1 MRIAIFGK
9 GWIGTRLRDLLTKS
23 GHDSYL
29 YSSKQAQV
37 MAGHDFD
44 IVVNAAGV
52 TGRPNIDSIESS
64 YANMIEAVRGNVSF
78 AKSIAEWTECKLIH
92 LSSGCLWASGDDIT
106 EDARPEPPSWYSQT
120 KAEAEKIL
128 AGRRNTVI
136 ARLRMPFDSIP
147 HDRNLLGKLAKYDLL
162 LEGQNSLTSLRLLA
176 DFIGR
181 NPASGVWNVA
191 HPDGIDNMEI
201 RQMLVAAGMAEPCTA
216 TGNAATLRIY
226 GRTKSGRSV
235 CTLSTAKLQSF
246 MPVPPVREALRE
258 AIEGLS
264 RAKESK

>member
-1 MRIAIFGK
+1 MVH
-9 GWIGTRLRDLLTKS
+9 S
-23 GHDSYL
+23 GHDVYL
-29 YSSKQAQV
+29 FQSNAAKI
-37 MAGHDFD
+37 MAGHDWD
-44 IVVNAAGV
+44 MVVNAAGV
-52 TGRPNIDSIESS
+52 TGRPNIDSIEKDYRS
-64 YANMIEAVRGNVSF
+64 MMEAVRGNVSF
-78 AKSIAEWTECKLIH
+78 AKSLAEWTECKLIH
-92 LSSGCLWASGDDIT
+92 LSSGCLWESGDDIT
-106 EDARPEPPSWYSQT
+106 EDAKPEPPSWYSQT
-120 KAEAEKIL
+120 KAEAEKML

-136 ARLRMPFDSIP
+136 VRLRMPFDSIP

-201 RQMLVAAGMAEPCTA
+201 RQMLVAAGMAEPCTETANA
-216 TGNAATLRIY
+216 TTLFVY
-226 GRTKSGRSV
+226 GRIKSGRSV
-235 CTLSTAKLQSF
+235 CTLSTAKLQAF